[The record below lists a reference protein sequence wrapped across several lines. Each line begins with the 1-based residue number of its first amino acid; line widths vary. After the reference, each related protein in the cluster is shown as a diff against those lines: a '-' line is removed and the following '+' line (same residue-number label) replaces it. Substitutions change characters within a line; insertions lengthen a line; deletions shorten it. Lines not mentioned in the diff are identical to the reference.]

1 MSNFVNRKN
10 SIVGREYILDTPQQ
24 QKDFIQFIPA
34 TVKHVVNNRDAAAST
49 DNDNESNCIAI
60 EKNIYLNE
68 ATLGGMQVN
77 LFRPLMRGFID
88 SIKKGDAVLVIKIG
102 GTGYYLGPI
111 NISNFPSQTDS

>member
-10 SIVGREYILDTPQQ
+10 SITGREYILDTPQQ

-77 LFRPLMRGFID
+77 LFSSF
-88 SIKKGDAVLVIKIG
+88 S
-102 GTGYYLGPI
+102 Y
-111 NISNFPSQTDS
+111 